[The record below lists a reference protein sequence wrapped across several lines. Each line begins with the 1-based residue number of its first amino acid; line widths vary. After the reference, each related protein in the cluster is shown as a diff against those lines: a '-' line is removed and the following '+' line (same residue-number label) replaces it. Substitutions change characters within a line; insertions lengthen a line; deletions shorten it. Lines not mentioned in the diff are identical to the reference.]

1 MDITQDKTFV
11 FPHRVGGN
19 GVYNVMNSLESR
31 TTQKLKDFLDSLGSD
46 NDVWI
51 QCLLYQQETL
61 TLPKIFF
68 KPLRKSLPRSSLFLK
83 HLGPFTNNSYDTK

>member
-11 FPHRVGGN
+11 IPHRVGGN
-19 GVYNVMNSLESR
+19 GVYSVMDTLESR
-31 TTQKLKDFLDSLGSD
+31 TTRKLEDFLDSLGSG

-61 TLPKIFF
+61 TLPHFPQTVEEKFVKKFVIPETF
-68 KPLRKSLPRSSLFLK
+68 RSFYK
-83 HLGPFTNNSYDTK
+83 